1 MAFVSVFKVSIFNCT
16 LFTPNTEYVCTYLF
30 REHTY
35 MQLQTT
41 IPTISRIQSQNSTTN
56 SFNFVC
62 WLGCWLVGCLVG
74 SMVEKNSIA
83 SNEYRKLESSR
94 KAILYWWKRFFF
106 QIHACRNPI
115 HYNWC
120 CRWNHSSPNNIN
132 DDIA

>member
-1 MAFVSVFKVSIFNCT
+1 
-16 LFTPNTEYVCTYLF
+16 
-30 REHTY
+30 

-62 WLGCWLVGCLVG
+62 WLGCWLVG

-94 KAILYWWKRFFF
+94 KAILY
-106 QIHACRNPI
+106 
-115 HYNWC
+115 
-120 CRWNHSSPNNIN
+120 
-132 DDIA
+132 